1 MDLLVTLCAKY
12 RLNPSSHTLELV
24 TANKKSTKLKPN
36 ALIGTLEAEKI
47 ILKAKGEEKNKKTGP
62 QMPEVR
68 PRTPHPVV
76 NRRTQRCFFFLLKI
90 PIFTSSPAG
99 NRPDGDQLQ

>member
-68 PRTPHPVV
+68 PRTQHRAI
-76 NRRTQRCFFFLLKI
+76 NQRKK
-90 PIFTSSPAG
+90 
-99 NRPDGDQLQ
+99 QLVF

>member
-68 PRTPHPVV
+68 PRTRHPVI
-76 NRRTQRCFFFLLKI
+76 NQRTQHF
-90 PIFTSSPAG
+90 IFSKFPFSHLPCRQPSG
-99 NRPDGDQLQ
+99 W

>member
-1 MDLLVTLCAKY
+1 MSFHSGVAAFHQYLKSDTLIFSLITANVLCSKPLMDLLVTLCAKY

-36 ALIGTLEAEKI
+36 ALIGSLEAEKI
-47 ILKAKGEEKNKKTGP
+47 ILKAKGEDKNKKTGP

-68 PRTPHPVV
+68 PR
-76 NRRTQRCFFFLLKI
+76 I
-90 PIFTSSPAG
+90 
-99 NRPDGDQLQ
+99 